1 MNSEQKRSLLIG
13 MQEDPIIRINKA
25 KQMERQTKKIP
36 KQEADISFK
45 WMEQYE
51 LMHQGRMQ
59 LIETNRSLEA
69 ENTRKNARIAS
80 LESELEKSNSIV
92 QELKSLVE
100 EQRKIIYKCA
110 TKEKAIIFQQQ
121 QTIVKQQKAIRNLR
135 VLNWRSK
142 RLASRY
148 KKTSKIIP
156 EAVVRDMY
164 VLLTKSAFSI
174 AKYLTYF
181 FYSVDEKPKYTK
193 SDLDQAVLAVLAG
206 MSLGKAK
213 NQFNVPKET
222 IRQAKMKAKLAV
234 SKTD

>member
-1 MNSEQKRSLLIG
+1 MSSEKKRTMLIS
-13 MQEDPIIRINKA
+13 MQEDPMLRINKA
-25 KQMERQTKKIP
+25 KLMERQTKGPNERQTKIP
-36 KQEADISFK
+36 SQEANISFK

-59 LIETNRSLEA
+59 LIATNQSLEA
-69 ENTRKNARIAS
+69 ENTQKNARINS
-80 LESELEKSNSIV
+80 LESYLEKSNAMV

-121 QTIVKQQKAIRNLR
+121 QTIAKQQKAIQNLR
-135 VLNWRSK
+135 VLSWRSK
-142 RLASRY
+142 RLARRY

-174 AKYLTYF
+174 A
-181 FYSVDEKPKYTK
+181 
-193 SDLDQAVLAVLAG
+193 
-206 MSLGKAK
+206 
-213 NQFNVPKET
+213 
-222 IRQAKMKAKLAV
+222 
-234 SKTD
+234 